1 MCEKLCTFLLD
12 KKKISLNYNEYGKLV
27 KAGCQ
32 II

>member
-1 MCEKLCTFLLD
+1 MRKTLYFLID

-27 KAGCQ
+27 KVECQ